1 MKRILS
7 VLMAVSILLS
17 LAVLPAQAVPA
28 TLVGDVDGN
37 GNVEIDDA
45 TFLQRHLVNIPLPF
59 YIEAYADDADED
71 GSVTVLD
78 VTYIQR
84 WLIGMD
90 HHLNIGESVYGY
102 CFEEPVDT
110 SLPDEIEDIFL
121 IDRICPAHFFG
132 YSLISGTIIK
142 INTVLSDQWCLGDKV
157 TVSLKNVRV
166 DINGFFGE
174 GDLVTIEPY
183 IDNPDQYVAY
193 KPVIYLYPEEE
204 TDAEVKLDL
213 DGEFTYT
220 YPEYKD
226 DWNVTASPDGTL
238 TDKRGNTYPYLF
250 WDGKLNTEYDF
261 SSGFCVK
268 GGDTE
273 DFLRDKL
280 AVLGLNQTET
290 DDFIDFW
297 LRFMQ
302 DNPYNV
308 ISFQTSAYT
317 DAAKLSITPQP
328 DTEIRVF
335 MAWYG
340 SETAVDIPE
349 QNLTPAHRSGFTAV
363 EWGGQMIK

>member
-1 MKRILS
+1 MKKVLS

-28 TLVGDVDGN
+28 TMLGDVDGS
-37 GNVEIDDA
+37 GNVDIDDA
-45 TFLQRHLVNIPLPF
+45 TFLQRSLVNIPLPF
-59 YIEAYADDADED
+59 FVEAYADDADED
-71 GSVTVLD
+71 GLVTILD

-84 WLIGMD
+84 WLIGLD
-90 HHLNIGESVYGY
+90 HHLNIGQTVYGY
-102 CFEEPVDT
+102 HLDGPMDT
-110 SLPDEIEDIFL
+110 SVPDEIEDIFL

-157 TVSLKNVRV
+157 KVALKNVRI
-166 DINGFFGE
+166 DRNNFFGE

-183 IDNPDQYVAY
+183 TYTPYPDQVY

-204 TDAEVKLDL
+204 TDVDVKLDL

-226 DWNVTASPDGTL
+226 GWNVTACPDGTL

-250 WDGKLNTEYDF
+250 WEGRLNTEYDF

-268 GGDTE
+268 GEDTE
-273 DFLRDKL
+273 AFLRDKL
-280 AVLGLNQTET
+280 AVLGLNENET
-290 DDFIDFW
+290 DGFVDFW
-297 LRFMQ
+297 LRFMR

-308 ISFQTSAYT
+308 ITFQTTAYT
-317 DAAKLSITPQP
+317 DAAKLSVSPQP

-335 MAWYG
+335 MTWYG
-340 SETAVDIPE
+340 SDTAVDIPE
-349 QNLTPAHRSGFTAV
+349 QTLTPARRSGFTAV
-363 EWGGQMIK
+363 EWGGQKVK

>member
-1 MKRILS
+1 MKKVLS

-28 TLVGDVDGN
+28 SIVGDVDGS
-37 GNVEIDDA
+37 GNVDIDDA
-45 TFLQRHLVNIPLPF
+45 TFLQRSLVNIPLPF

-71 GSVTVLD
+71 GIVTVLD

-90 HHLNIGESVYGY
+90 HHLNIGQTVYGY
-102 CFEEPVDT
+102 HLDGPMDT
-110 SLPDEIEDIFL
+110 SVPDEIEDIFL

-157 TVSLKNVRV
+157 EVALKNVRI
-166 DINGFFGE
+166 DRNNFFGE

-183 IDNPDQYVAY
+183 TYDPDPYMVY

-204 TDAEVKLDL
+204 TDTEVKLDL

-226 DWNVTASPDGTL
+226 GWNVTAYPDGTL
-238 TDKRGNTYPYLF
+238 KDKSGNTYPYLF
-250 WDGKLNTEYDF
+250 WEGKLNTEYDF

-268 GGDTE
+268 GEDTE
-273 DFLRDKL
+273 ALLRDKL
-280 AVLGLNQTET
+280 AYMGLNQTET

-340 SETAVDIPE
+340 SDTAEDIPE
-349 QNLTPAHRSGFTAV
+349 QSLTPAQRSGFTAV
-363 EWGGQMIK
+363 EWGGQKVK

>member
-1 MKRILS
+1 MKRIIS
-7 VLMAVSILLS
+7 VLMAVNILLS

-28 TLVGDVDGN
+28 SIVGDVDSS
-37 GNVEIDDA
+37 GNVDIDDA
-45 TFLQRHLVNIPLPF
+45 TFLQRSLVNIPLPF
-59 YIEAYADDADED
+59 FVEAYVDDADED

-90 HHLNIGESVYGY
+90 HHLNIGQTVYGY
-102 CFEEPVDT
+102 HLDGPMDT
-110 SLPDEIEDIFL
+110 SVPDEIEDIFL

-157 TVSLKNVRV
+157 EVALKNVRI
-166 DINGFFGE
+166 DRNNFFGE

-183 IDNPDQYVAY
+183 TYDPNPYMVY

-226 DWNVTASPDGTL
+226 GWNVTAYPDGTL
-238 TDKRGNTYPYLF
+238 KDESGNTYPYLF
-250 WDGKLNTEYDF
+250 WEGKLNTEYDF

-268 GGDTE
+268 GEDTE
-273 DFLRDKL
+273 ALLRDKL
-280 AVLGLNQTET
+280 AYMGLNQTET